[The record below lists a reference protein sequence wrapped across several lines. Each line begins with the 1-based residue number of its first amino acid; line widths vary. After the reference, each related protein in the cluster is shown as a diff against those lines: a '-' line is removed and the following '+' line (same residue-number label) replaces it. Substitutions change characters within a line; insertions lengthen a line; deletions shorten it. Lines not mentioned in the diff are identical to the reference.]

1 MTLGQSL
8 TLPLTLPLT
17 KDQLPAY
24 WAQRAQLFSH
34 NRADLS
40 AVREI
45 DSIGLAFLVQWSQSL
60 AADARPLTLA
70 TPPANFYPLADLYGV
85 GDYFAPTDPLAE
97 SQNEPE

>member
-1 MTLGQSL
+1 MKVSA
-8 TLPLTLPLT
+8 PLTQPLT
-17 KDQLPAY
+17 KEQLPSY
-24 WAQRAQLFSH
+24 WAQREQLFSQ
-34 NRADLS
+34 NKADLS

-85 GDYFAPTDPLAE
+85 GDFFAPTDPLAE
-97 SQNEPE
+97 SQK

>member
-1 MTLGQSL
+1 MKLGQ
-8 TLPLTLPLT
+8 PLTLPLT
-17 KDQLPAY
+17 KEQLPNY
-24 WAQRAQLFSH
+24 WAQREQLFSQ
-34 NRADLS
+34 NQADLS

-85 GDYFAPTDPLAE
+85 GEFFAPTDNLAE
-97 SQNEPE
+97 SQNGFE